1 MAEASNSRNTKGA
14 RRRRRVLLAR
24 QPDLP
29 HEGAAAPVS
38 TRHGLRA
45 RLAYTFDNAIARR
58 PEVVLLWLG
67 LITLGVVLLATLVLT
82 LLQIPGVNGDEGGE
96 SFLEA
101 FWQTLLRIL
110 DSGTVASDVGW
121 PARIVGIF
129 VTLAGIFLAGSLIG
143 LIANQLDQRI
153 AELRKGHSMA
163 LETNHTLILGWSP
176 RVTTIVSELVL
187 ANANQKGH
195 AVVIV
200 ADEDK
205 TQMEDTIRR
214 AVPDTRT
221 TRVVCRSAEP
231 WTDEAL
237 VMGNAAQARCIVITE
252 PDSEADTVKAL
263 LALHANHPGLGAP
276 IVAEVSDPGLAGSLE
291 QLLGGRVAA
300 VCSDEVVAA
309 LTAQAC
315 RERGI
320 GAVFAELL
328 DFSGAEIYV
337 ADPGPMAGR
346 SYAECVAALANGAVI
361 GIEGVDGVPRLNPP
375 GHNRLGL
382 GERLIVVAQDDETW
396 VWDARKG
403 TPHADHGSVSLADPP
418 ARLAIIGWS
427 SLATVVLD
435 EMFSFLAPDAYV
447 EVVADPREVNLDTVR
462 EELGTRQVTVTPVVG
477 RPEAIA
483 AHVREG
489 AFEQAIVLGRR
500 TGITPDAADARTLL
514 TVLALRNQTG
524 PGEAPARTVIELL
537 DERHVS
543 LAKATGA
550 DDFVVSDQ
558 LTSQMLAQLAETP
571 ELRAIFDTLFG
582 CDGAMVRLR
591 EPLYVDD
598 VGTILFADTCATAL
612 ARGESALGVVNCAT
626 GTVRLAPPKDRP
638 IEVGPD
644 DRIIVLAS

>member
-163 LETNHTLILGWSP
+163 LETDHTLILGWSP

-320 GAVFAELL
+320 GAVF
-328 DFSGAEIYV
+328 
-337 ADPGPMAGR
+337 
-346 SYAECVAALANGAVI
+346 
-361 GIEGVDGVPRLNPP
+361 
-375 GHNRLGL
+375 

-403 TPHADHGSVSLADPP
+403 TPHADHRSVSLADPP

-524 PGEAPARTVIELL
+524 PGEPPARTVIELL